1 MPTRLLDAPGTAP
14 ETLSGAVERGAVT
27 PSTGG
32 TAIAADG
39 TLFVSDTDTQR
50 ILRTAPDGTVSSLIE
65 DPRLLRVDAIWID
78 ATGRLWMPSAQFNR
92 LALFQGGTSR
102 VRYPVE
108 VFTLQVGAEPPSTII
123 AEEGSCRTRR
133 KRGAST

>member
-1 MPTRLLDAPGTAP
+1 MLSRRRPGA
-14 ETLSGAVERGAVT
+14 
-27 PSTGG
+27 
-32 TAIAADG
+32 TAIAPDG

-65 DPRLLRVDAIWID
+65 DSRLLWVDAMWID
-78 ATGRLWMPSAQFNR
+78 ATGRLWMPSAQINR

-102 VRYPVE
+102 VRYPAE
-108 VFTLQVGAEPPSTII
+108 VFTLQVGAEPPPMII
-123 AEEGSCRTRR
+123 AEERSCRTRR